1 MTWGAI
7 VRSGVIVLV
16 TLSVAAGAYPQP
28 SRSQHRARRERSVDR
43 GRELVDQERQ
53 IRRTRSVTRRVLRD
67 RRASATMKQQ
77 ATDLDALLERREQ
90 MLAGLKAAQRDFLA
104 SHGAEIE
111 ELEALRKR
119 ALVLRERLDSARNQL
134 LTARAGEISE
144 LKHSSKQAA
153 EIAEALRAGYF
164 QERRERRRR

>member
-1 MTWGAI
+1 
-7 VRSGVIVLV
+7 
-16 TLSVAAGAYPQP
+16 
-28 SRSQHRARRERSVDR
+28 
-43 GRELVDQERQ
+43 
-53 IRRTRSVTRRVLRD
+53 
-67 RRASATMKQQ
+67 
-77 ATDLDALLERREQ
+77 
-90 MLAGLKAAQRDFLA
+90 LKAAQRDFLA

-144 LKHSSKQAA
+144 LKRSSKQAA